1 MASCAVVGPH
11 FTTDTRSSGKSPT
24 RQRGPP
30 RNLSTTKRGLNKPPN
45 QGVRRVDF
53 LPVRDPRCSLSARS
67 HSSRPATAQV
77 PLLIV
82 VSPASLCC
90 LLCLPLPFCYAY
102 VRLNAINNTQ
112 PSGGCSACDG
122 RSTRHSHG
130 RAAARVDRPKHL
142 SCHVCAWIACMT
154 VTHSHPIIDSRAEW
168 TR

>member
-1 MASCAVVGPH
+1 MRFSVAT
-11 FTTDTRSSGKSPT
+11 F
-24 RQRGPP
+24 
-30 RNLSTTKRGLNKPPN
+30 
-45 QGVRRVDF
+45 
-53 LPVRDPRCSLSARS
+53 SARRSQTVCRLAAIRSHLLPPLSISVHRLHPPLPCLASS
-67 HSSRPATAQV
+67 HSSSVPAILVARCLARSRSSRPAQV

-168 TR
+168 TQ